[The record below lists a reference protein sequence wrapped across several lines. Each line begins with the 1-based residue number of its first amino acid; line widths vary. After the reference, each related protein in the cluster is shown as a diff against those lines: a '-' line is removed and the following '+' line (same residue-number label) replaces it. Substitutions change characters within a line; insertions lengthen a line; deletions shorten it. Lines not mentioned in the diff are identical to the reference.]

1 MSPAK
6 VHVVG
11 AGLAGLAAAVSLAT
25 KGVPVE
31 LSEAAGQAGGRCRSY
46 FDPSLGLTIDN
57 GNHLVLSGNGAVQ
70 AYLATIGA
78 ADELAGPPSAVF
90 PFVDLAS
97 GARWEVKPNDG
108 RLPWWIFIPG
118 RRAMGT
124 TAIDHLGL
132 AALLKESASDR
143 RLADGYRC
151 TGALWERLVRPL
163 LLATLN
169 TEPEAASVV
178 LARAVLLETL
188 AKGGAAC
195 RPLFAEAG
203 LSVTFVDPA
212 LNLLGR
218 HGAIIHTNRRLRRLV
233 MSEGEDRIAG
243 LDFGATVV
251 PVAPG
256 ETVVLAVP
264 SWVAAELVPGLDVPR
279 TFRAILN
286 GHFKV
291 TPSPGM
297 PPMIG
302 LIGGTVEWIF
312 AFRDRLSVTVSSAD
326 RFLDADRRAL
336 AATLWRDVAAVHGL
350 STTLPL
356 WQIVMEKRATFA
368 ATPEEASRRPGA
380 ATPWDNLFL
389 AGDWTST
396 GLPATIEGALRSGY
410 RAAELA
416 MG

>member
-1 MSPAK
+1 MTPAK

-11 AGLAGLAAAVSLAT
+11 AGLSGLAAAVSLAL

-70 AYLATIGA
+70 AYLAAIGT
-78 ADELAGPPSAVF
+78 ADKLAGPPSAVF
-90 PFVDLAS
+90 PFIDLAS
-97 GARWEVKPNDG
+97 GARWDVKPNDG
-108 RLPWWIFIPG
+108 RLPWWIFVPG

-132 AALLKESASDR
+132 APLLKESASDR
-143 RLADGYRC
+143 RLADIYRC

-163 LLATLN
+163 LLAALN
-169 TEPEAASVV
+169 TEPEAASAV
-178 LARAVLLETL
+178 LARAVLRETL

-203 LSVTFVDPA
+203 LSATFVEPA
-212 LNLLGR
+212 LKLLGR
-218 HGAIIHTNRRLRRLV
+218 HDAIIHTNRRLRRLV
-233 MSEGEDRIAG
+233 MSGNRIAE
-243 LDFGATVV
+243 LDFGAAVV
-251 PVAPG
+251 PVAAG
-256 ETVVLAVP
+256 EAVVLAVP
-264 SWVAAELVPGLDVPR
+264 SWIAAELVPGLDVPR

-286 GHFKV
+286 GHFKIAA
-291 TPSPGM
+291 PPGT

-302 LIGGTVEWIF
+302 LVGGIVEWIF

-336 AATLWRDVAAVHGL
+336 EATLWRDVATVHGL
-350 STTLPL
+350 SATLPP

-368 ATPEEASRRPGA
+368 ATPDEAARRPGA
-380 ATPWDNLFL
+380 ATAWDNLFL
-389 AGDWTST
+389 AGDWTNT